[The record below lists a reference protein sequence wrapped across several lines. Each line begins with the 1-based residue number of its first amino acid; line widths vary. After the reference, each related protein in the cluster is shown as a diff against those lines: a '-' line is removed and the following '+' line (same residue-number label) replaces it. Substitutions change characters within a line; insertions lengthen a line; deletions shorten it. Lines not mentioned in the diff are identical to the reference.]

1 MPRVSTLDKKAIAT
15 YCGVPRNISD
25 ICSRFSI
32 GTQQAHRVMQRLI
45 LQEIVSARFIKHEGA
60 RCKFFI
66 LSSIETEDAWRE
78 GNVSIESLPAHDP
91 FGLTTKL
98 AEQLRASGFI
108 LDTRNIRRIRMEDKD
123 EPDRKRNSNPR
134 RRRILEGFRV
144 AKT

>member
-15 YCGVPRNISD
+15 YCGVPRKISD

-32 GTQQAHRVMQRLI
+32 GIQQAHRVMQRLV
-45 LQEIVSARFIKHEGA
+45 LKEIVSARFIKYEGA

-66 LSSIETEDAWRE
+66 LSSLETENAWQGKGIATE
-78 GNVSIESLPAHDP
+78 VIPAHDP

-98 AEQLRASGFI
+98 AEKFKASGGT
-108 LDTRNIRRIRMEDKD
+108 LYPSNIRRIRMEDRD
-123 EPDRKRNSNPR
+123 EPNRKRNSDTR
-134 RRRILEGFRV
+134 RRRILEGVGV